1 MSMSMHVSALPDA
14 LVDLVLDYAVTR
26 GDAGDTESFSEV
38 WECVC
43 SCSLSSAECRRQ
55 TMSRFSQYVRPSSVV
70 SWRRTYAYLLATFV
84 YKRAVCSYEAESEA
98 ETYAW
103 KREMCGVNEVV
114 MSGESRLPFQANA
127 AQYGLDRCPEY
138 QPMYGDLVLVT
149 RPSGNVEC
157 LVADRYYKPASADL
171 RDRVCFFSP
180 AYFDHVPED
189 WHRTQYSTSCEST
202 EFGFKLSRDEIQ
214 WHGERPYTVFD
225 VCSVRHAFILE
236 TQAAGNVVA
245 VVDRFVAYFNEGYEE
260 GVCRYVAEFT
270 VTYGKQDDL
279 REFIA
284 RQWHVAP
291 RLVVHVDL
299 DSIKSN

>member
-1 MSMSMHVSALPDA
+1 MSALPDA

-26 GDAGDTESFSEV
+26 GDSGDTESFSEV

-43 SCSLSSAECRRQ
+43 SLSSAKCRRQ
-55 TMSRFSQYVRPSSVV
+55 TMSRFSQYVSPGSVV
-70 SWRRTYAYLLATFV
+70 SWRRTYAYLLTTFV
-84 YKRAVCSYEAESEA
+84 YKRAVCSYEAESET

-103 KREMCGVNEVV
+103 KPEMCGVNDVV
-114 MSGESRLPFQANA
+114 MSDESRLPFQVNA

-138 QPMYGDLVLVT
+138 HRMHGDLVLVT

-157 LVADRYYKPASADL
+157 LVADRCYEPASSDL

-180 AYFDHVPED
+180 AYFDYAPEPY
-189 WHRTQYSTSCEST
+189 RLVEYSASCESS
-202 EFGFKLSRDEIQ
+202 EFGFELSRDEIQ
-214 WHGERPYTVFD
+214 WHGERPYVVFD

-236 TQAAGNVVA
+236 TQLHKTQAGIVAAVGQ
-245 VVDRFVAYFNEGYEE
+245 FVAYFNEGYDD
-260 GVCRYVAEFT
+260 GSFRFLAEFT
-270 VTYGKQDDL
+270 VTYGKPDDL